1 MKPIKRIALVVVAA
15 YAFCL
20 VSFFFMKYGIRRYQ
34 TDKYKNLNELLVER
48 TGYDVLFIGSSR
60 THLTINPRIIDSVC
74 HTNSYNAG
82 IEGGNLYEFNMML
95 SAYLENHPAPEWLVL
110 TLDLHSFV
118 SDVDFFNPTQYYAYT
133 GNTVIKR
140 YLNENGHSTKLL
152 QFFPFLELTE
162 YDDNTK
168 GFFIKGLLNLSEV
181 PKGDF
186 VYKGYL
192 SNTLSQITDRP
203 STSSAEAKDIDISQS
218 RKDCLTAI
226 LNTCK
231 EKRIEIILTYAPEYK
246 DGLKKSIRNSEA
258 VLAYID
264 SISSA
269 DSIPFFRD
277 DRLPLCSDPALFV
290 NAGHL
295 NRKGAD
301 IYSGILAE
309 KLKGYIK

>member
-1 MKPIKRIALVVVAA
+1 MKPIKRIVLIVVAA

-34 TDKYKNLNELLVER
+34 TDRYKNLNELLVER

-118 SDVDFFNPTQYYAYT
+118 SDVELFNPTQYYPYT
-133 GNTVIKR
+133 KNKVIR
-140 YLNENGHSTKLL
+140 SYLNENGHSTKLL
-152 QFFPFLELTE
+152 QIFPFLELTE

-192 SNTLSQITDRP
+192 SNTLSQITNNPVGND
-203 STSSAEAKDIDISQS
+203 AKDVEISES
-218 RKDCLTAI
+218 RKKCLNEMLRI
-226 LNTCK
+226 CK
-231 EKRIEIILTYAPEYK
+231 EKGIHVVITYAPEYN
-246 DGLKKSIRNSEA
+246 DGLKKRIRNSDA
-258 VLAYID
+258 VFAYIN

-269 DSIPFFRD
+269 ANIPFFRD
-277 DRLPLCSDPALFV
+277 DRLPLCSDPSLFV

-295 NRKGAD
+295 NRTGAD